1 MTLKSLTDCVI
12 QVKDRTV
19 IKTTADETK
28 ATSPSGLQAAI
39 ADLVAKYNCSRS
51 FVR

>member
-1 MTLKSLTDCVI
+1 M

-19 IKTTADETK
+19 IKTTPDETK
-28 ATSPSGLQAAI
+28 ATSPADLQAAI
-39 ADLVAKYNCSRS
+39 DDLVAKYNSSRS